1 MKKITLLFASLL
13 CVAYIAVA
21 QLKLYVYQNDGT
33 RTEFVAST
41 VDSIAFSTITD
52 GPDQPDPIKPVDPTN
67 GYEYVDLGLPSGTK
81 WASRNIGATAVGDY
95 GNYYSWGETQTKQS
109 YTWSTYTLGTD
120 STSLTKYNFHSK
132 QGVVDNRL
140 RLELADD
147 AANANWGGKWRM
159 PTRAEWQELLE
170 NCFWVWGSQPAS
182 NGFFINGY
190 LITGPSGNS
199 IFLPASGYKQD
210 KLVQQPGVDAYY
222 ATSEILRSY
231 FPDEQVSFYISSS
244 AKRLD
249 TQYRQL
255 GLPVR
260 PVYDEKLS
268 IVDDK
273 VYPKPENNTV
283 YYVSGNIPTPVN
295 AYIWYE
301 DPLRPSRP
309 SDDIGVVPWPG
320 EQMQSENGIY
330 SYHIGTNQVN
340 RIIFNSLNSKT
351 EDLILDLSR
360 PYYYNGAWYASLAE
374 IDAKRYNTLKADTVV
389 VKDGDYYYAKLG
401 LSSGTK
407 WAIMNVGASTAD
419 EYGDYFAWGETEP
432 KETYNWS
439 TYKWCEGSYDTQT
452 KYCKV
457 DNNIVLDLEDD
468 AANANWGANWTM
480 PTYEEQLEL
489 RDDCRLTRVT
499 KCGVYGSKFTG
510 PNGVA
515 VFLPAAGCRNDS
527 GVNGAG
533 SSGGYWSSS
542 LRTSYS
548 GYVYDLLYVTTN
560 YVESYYYRSCGRSV
574 RPVLRDVEFTFTIMF
589 DGNGGEGSM
598 PAIDCQHS
606 DNVTIPL
613 SSTFTR
619 EGYFVATWNTKA
631 DGTGKSY
638 KVGQAIQLTEN
649 LTLYAQWKPL
659 SGASNG
665 YTWVDL
671 GLPSGTKWATINVG
685 ADSPEEYGDYFAW
698 GETTTKSTYT
708 RSNYNY
714 SSNATTLPLDRDAAY
729 TNWGNSWRMPTRTE
743 QNELGNTS
751 YTTWTWT
758 TQNGVKGYKV
768 TSKINGNSIFLP
780 AAGSR
785 YGSDLYSAGSS
796 GYYWSSSLS
805 TDLSGYAYGLSFNSS
820 DVSSINTNRYDG
832 QSVRPVLAK

>member
-13 CVAYIAVA
+13 CVAYISVA

-33 RTEFVAST
+33 CTEFVAST

-52 GPDQPDPIKPVDPTN
+52 SPDQPVDPIKPADPTN

-140 RLELADD
+140 RLQLADD

-170 NCFWVWGSQPAS
+170 NCSWAWGSQPAS

-190 LITGPSGNS
+190 LVTGPSGNS

-210 KLVQQPGVDAYY
+210 KLVKQPGVDAYY

-231 FPDEQVSFYISSS
+231 FPDEQVSFYINNST
-244 AKRLD
+244 KRLD

-283 YYVSGNIPTPVN
+283 YYVSGDITTPIN

-301 DPLRPSRP
+301 DPLRPSHP

-320 EQMQSENGIY
+320 ELMQSENGIY
-330 SYHIGTNQVN
+330 SYYLGTNQVN
-340 RIIFNSLNSKT
+340 RIIFNSLNSLNSKT

-360 PYYYNGAWYASLAE
+360 PYYYNGAWYASLSE
-374 IDAKRYNTLKADTVV
+374 IDAKRYNTLKADTAV
-389 VKDGDYYYAKLG
+389 VKQGEHYYAKLG
-401 LSSGTK
+401 LPSGTK
-407 WAIMNVGASTAD
+407 WAITNVGAFTAE

-439 TYKWCEGSYDTQT
+439 TYKWCNGSYSTQT
-452 KYCKV
+452 KYCTSTSYGTV

-468 AANANWGANWTM
+468 AANANWGGNWTM
-480 PTYEEQLEL
+480 PTNEERIEL
-489 RDDCRLTRVT
+489 MDDCRWTSVT
-499 KCGVYGSKFTG
+499 KCGVYGIKVTG

-515 VFLPAAGCRNDS
+515 VFLPAAG
-527 GVNGAG
+527 
-533 SSGGYWSSS
+533 
-542 LRTSYS
+542 
-548 GYVYDLLYVTTN
+548 
-560 YVESYYYRSCGRSV
+560 YR
-574 RPVLRDVEFTFTIMF
+574 D
-589 DGNGGEGSM
+589 D
-598 PAIDCQHS
+598 
-606 DNVTIPL
+606 
-613 SSTFTR
+613 
-619 EGYFVATWNTKA
+619 
-631 DGTGKSY
+631 
-638 KVGQAIQLTEN
+638 
-649 LTLYAQWKPL
+649 
-659 SGASNG
+659 
-665 YTWVDL
+665 
-671 GLPSGTKWATINVG
+671 
-685 ADSPEEYGDYFAW
+685 
-698 GETTTKSTYT
+698 
-708 RSNYNY
+708 
-714 SSNATTLPLDRDAAY
+714 
-729 TNWGNSWRMPTRTE
+729 
-743 QNELGNTS
+743 
-751 YTTWTWT
+751 
-758 TQNGVKGYKV
+758 
-768 TSKINGNSIFLP
+768 
-780 AAGSR
+780 
-785 YGSDLYSAGSS
+785 SDLISAGSYC
-796 GYYWSSSLS
+796 YYWGSSLCKVFS
-805 TDLSGYAYGLSFNSS
+805 YNAYYFDFSSGSVYNNNY
-820 DVSSINTNRYDG
+820 RYLG
-832 QSVRPVLAK
+832 YSVRPVLAD

>member
-52 GPDQPDPIKPVDPTN
+52 SPEQPDDPIKPVDPTN

-95 GNYYSWGETQTKQS
+95 GNYYSWGEIETKQS
-109 YTWSTYTLGTD
+109 YTWSTYSLGSD
-120 STSLTKYNFHSK
+120 SISLTKYNFHSK

-170 NCFWVWGSQPAS
+170 NCSWVWGSQPAS

-190 LITGPSGNS
+190 LVTGPSGNS

-210 KLVQQPGVDAYY
+210 KLVKQPGVDAYY

-231 FPDEQVSFYISSS
+231 FPDEQVSFYINNST
-244 AKRLD
+244 KRLD

-301 DPLRPSRP
+301 DPLRPSHP
-309 SDDIGVVPWPG
+309 TDDIGVVPWPG

-340 RIIFNSLNSKT
+340 RIIFNSLNRKT

-360 PYYYNGAWYASLAE
+360 PYYYNGTWYASLAE
-374 IDAKRYNTLKADTVV
+374 IDAKRYNTLKADTAV
-389 VKDGDYYYAKLG
+389 VKQGEHYYAKLG
-401 LSSGTK
+401 LPSGTK
-407 WAIMNVGASTAD
+407 WAITNVGASTAE

-439 TYKWCEGSYDTQT
+439 TYKWCNGSSSTIT
-452 KYCKV
+452 KYSTV

-468 AANANWGANWTM
+468 AANANWGGNWTM
-480 PTYEEQLEL
+480 PTYKERNEL
-489 RDDCRLTRVT
+489 QYDCRSTWVT
-499 KCGVYGSKFTG
+499 KCGVYGRKVTG

-515 VFLPAAGCRNDS
+515 VFLPAAGSD
-527 GVNGAG
+527 VY
-533 SSGGYWSSS
+533 YWSSS
-542 LRTSYS
+542 LDTNDLDYAYS
-548 GYVYDLLYVTTN
+548 FYFNSSNVYI
-560 YVESYYYRSCGRSV
+560 GRCNGLSV

-589 DGNGGEGSM
+589 DGNGGEGTM
-598 PAIDCQHS
+598 PAIDGLH
-606 DNVTIPL
+606 DEIVIIPA
-613 SSTFTR
+613 STFTR
-619 EGYFVATWNTKA
+619 EGYTLVGWNTKA
-631 DGTGKSY
+631 DGTGTKY
-638 KVGQAIQLTEN
+638 KVGRGITLTEN
-649 LTLYAQWKPL
+649 ITLYAQWKLL
-659 SGASNG
+659 SD
-665 YTWVDL
+665 YTWIDL
-671 GLPSGTKWATINVG
+671 GLPSGTLWATMNVG
-685 ADSPEEYGDYFAW
+685 ATSPEDYGDYLLRHRHFIP
-698 GETTTKSTYT
+698 S
-708 RSNYNY
+708 
-714 SSNATTLPLDRDAAY
+714 
-729 TNWGNSWRMPTRTE
+729 
-743 QNELGNTS
+743 
-751 YTTWTWT
+751 
-758 TQNGVKGYKV
+758 
-768 TSKINGNSIFLP
+768 FL
-780 AAGSR
+780 
-785 YGSDLYSAGSS
+785 
-796 GYYWSSSLS
+796 
-805 TDLSGYAYGLSFNSS
+805 
-820 DVSSINTNRYDG
+820 
-832 QSVRPVLAK
+832 

>member
-52 GPDQPDPIKPVDPTN
+52 GPDQPDDPIKPVDPTN

-170 NCFWVWGSQPAS
+170 NCSWAWGSQPAS

-301 DPLRPSRP
+301 DPLRPSHP
-309 SDDIGVVPWPG
+309 MDDLGVVPWPG

-340 RIIFNSLNSKT
+340 RIIFNSSNSKT
-351 EDLILDLSR
+351 EDLILDLSK

-374 IDAKRYNTLKADTVV
+374 IDVKRYNTLKADTVV

-407 WAIMNVGASTAD
+407 WAITNVGASTAE

-432 KETYNWS
+432 KETYNDS
-439 TYKWCEGSYDTQT
+439 NYESK
-452 KYCKV
+452 KYNYA
-457 DNNIVLDLEDD
+457 DNIILDLDDD
-468 AANANWGANWTM
+468 AANANWGGNWTM
-480 PTYEEQLEL
+480 PTHKEQYEL
-489 RDDCRLTRVT
+489 RDDCRWTWVT
-499 KCGVYGSKFTG
+499 KCGVNGRKVTG
-510 PNGVA
+510 PNGVT
-515 VFLPAAGCRNDS
+515 VFLPAAGYRYDS
-527 GVNGAG
+527 SLSGAG
-533 SSGGYWSSS
+533 SYGSYWSSS
-542 LRTSYS
+542 LNTGNSDYAYELNFGSSY
-548 GYVYDLLYVTTN
+548 VDWD
-560 YVESYYYRSCGRSV
+560 YYSRYYGQSV
-574 RPVLRDVEFTFTIMF
+574 RPVLRDVEFTFTLMF

-598 PAIDCQHS
+598 PAIDVQH
-606 DNVTIPL
+606 DDKVIIPA
-613 SSTFTR
+613 STFTR
-619 EGYFVATWNTKA
+619 EGYYLATWNTKA
-631 DGTGKSY
+631 DGTGTSY
-638 KVGQAIQLTEN
+638 KVGEAIMQAEDI
-649 LTLYAQWKPL
+649 TLYAQWKL
-659 SGASNG
+659 SSGTSNG
-665 YTWVDL
+665 YTWIDL
-671 GLPSGTKWATINVG
+671 GLPSGTKWATMNVG
-685 ADSPEEYGDYFAW
+685 ADSPEDYGDYFAW
-698 GETTTKSTYT
+698 GETTTKSTNT
-708 RSNYNY
+708 SSNYNY
-714 SSNATTLPLDRDAAY
+714 SSNPTTLPLDRDAAY
-729 TNWGNSWRMPTRTE
+729 TNWGNSWRMPTKAE
-743 QNELGNTS
+743 QDELRNSS

-758 TQNGVKGYKV
+758 TQNGVRGYKV
-768 TSKINGNSIFLP
+768 TSKTNGNSIFLP
-780 AAGSR
+780 AAGYR
-785 YGSDLYSAGSS
+785 YNSGLYDAGSY

-805 TDLSGYAYGLSFNSS
+805 TGGDSGDAFYKYFYSGV
-820 DVSSINTNRYDG
+820 VSRKDNDRDHG
-832 QSVRPVLAK
+832 QSVRPVLAE